1 MIVLTACNM
10 KRTRDL
16 PEHYFG
22 LEEVPVARA
31 IFNGE
36 GRELKR
42 LLKQGSADISRPGKE
57 GCTFLQYALKLKEY
71 KMMEIL
77 LEQGA
82 DPNVIS
88 PRTRIR
94 IGKLSEGTTYDEL
107 PLETSCHSIYSIK
120 YMQLLVKYGAKIND
134 NRVVIPLDRAIS
146 GDQRNKINYL
156 LSKGADVNLAYE
168 DTGGTVLLSAAIL
181 SNWELV
187 ELFLNYGADP
197 FHSDKRGI
205 DLYYYIQQRINR
217 KGTPEGARKV
227 WKLIRRLEKQGMQFD
242 FSKAKIQRED

>member
-1 MIVLTACNM
+1 MIVLTTCNM

-31 IFNGE
+31 IFEGE

-42 LLKQGSADISRPGKE
+42 LLKQGKVDVSRPGKE

-77 LEQGA
+77 LEYGA

-94 IGKLSEGTTYDEL
+94 IGELSEGYTYDEL
-107 PLETSCHSIYSIK
+107 PLETSWHYKYSIK
-120 YMQLLVKYGAKIND
+120 YMQLLIKYGAKIND
-134 NRVVIPLDRAIS
+134 NRLIPPLNRAIY

-156 LSKGADVNLAYE
+156 LSKGADVNLPGPKGN
-168 DTGGTVLLSAAIL
+168 TPVISAAVL
-181 SNWELV
+181 FYWELV
-187 ELFLNYGADP
+187 ELFLDHGADP
-197 FHSDKRGI
+197 FHKSDNGSELQRWI
-205 DLYYYIQQRINR
+205 QHYINLT
-217 KGTPEGARKV
+217 KGTPKGRKEV
-227 WKLIRRLEKQGMQFD
+227 RRLIKRLELLGMEFD